1 MTKIKRQES
10 LTNNFIDWF
19 KNEKQPQEESKLVRH
34 KQRFKLATTEMDSMV
49 IDKDKI
55 KKTKKAKNSLKTAMT
70 DDMLDVYKQI
80 KTNLNDKKIL
90 VESLL

>member
-19 KNEKQPQEESKLVRH
+19 KNEKQSKEETKLVRH

-49 IDKDKI
+49 IDKK
-55 KKTKKAKNSLKTAMT
+55 KKTKKLRN
-70 DDMLDVYKQI
+70 
-80 KTNLNDKKIL
+80 
-90 VESLL
+90 